1 MRGERERGT
10 GLGTSDVG
18 LDERRERGALD
29 WGHKTGEGM
38 RGGFGMGFLGLFN
51 DGSLELVEL

>member
-1 MRGERERGT
+1 MIG
-10 GLGTSDVG
+10 
-18 LDERRERGALD
+18 
-29 WGHKTGEGM
+29 TGEGM